1 VNAQTMI
8 GNLAWAPL
16 SSLEEIEVLDRFNGV
31 PTLGV
36 FGTPGQKTLF
46 WRALGYVPP
55 HQVSLWLYVPLA
67 DEDEAHLENAEPSD
81 LLQGLIINSR
91 TRRTVIVGIAH
102 EYRIAFQFD
111 WPMPRAAVQD
121 DLIRELLSFT
131 GSELA
136 DLLRHSITPSR
147 KKEARRASKA
157 VRELAVCAA

>member
-1 VNAQTMI
+1 VNGQTMV

-16 SSLEEIEVLDRFNGV
+16 PSLEEIEVLDRFNGV

-36 FGTPGQKTLF
+36 YGTPGQKTLF

-67 DEDEAHLENAEPSD
+67 VEDETRLEHAEPSE
-81 LLQGLIINSR
+81 LLQGLIFNSP
-91 TRRTVIVGIAH
+91 TRRTVIVGIAD
-102 EYRIAFQFD
+102 EYRLAFQFD
-111 WPMPRAAVQD
+111 WSMPRAAVQAN
-121 DLIRELLSFT
+121 LIRDLLSFT
-131 GSELA
+131 GSQLA